1 MKIRCE
7 TKRMAQVKVIKGN
20 EFQGPHRHICM
31 VYWVTQKE
39 LIRFFI
45 LIKPVQKLKEKL

>member
-1 MKIRCE
+1 
-7 TKRMAQVKVIKGN
+7 MAQVKVIKGN
-20 EFQGPHRHICM
+20 QFQGPHRHICM

-39 LIRFFI
+39 LWYVFF